1 MSIRNHY
8 QELFNLIQPYLPT
21 GWKKVVLYA
30 EYGVASYSIEFFV
43 KTTADEYIKCFDLPG
58 IDEDALLD
66 TFDEMDEVYSA
77 QRTELPKSSIWTN
90 ATIVIDSTGK
100 MNADFDYTD
109 LTEDGYAYKQNW
121 KLKYLI

>member
-1 MSIRNHY
+1 MDGRDYY

-21 GWKKVVLYA
+21 SWKKVVLYA

-43 KTTADEYIKCFDLPG
+43 KTATGEYVKCFDLPS
-58 IDEDALLD
+58 INEDALLD
-66 TFDEMDEVYSA
+66 TFDKMDEVYSA

-90 ATIVIDSTGK
+90 STITVDAIGK

-109 LTEDGYAYKQNW
+109 LTEDGYRHKQLW
-121 KLKYLI
+121 KAQHLL